1 MSFDV
6 DAQID
11 RRRLKRR
18 VAFWRFSAVIIFLVL
33 LLALGLRNGHLFIGP
48 HVARLALNGEIGSN
62 PPELPLLDKIA
73 KDASVKALILQID
86 SPGGVVTGSEEL
98 YHAIRRVAARKPVV
112 AVIGSLGASGAY
124 IAALGTDRIIA
135 RETSLTGSIGAFI
148 QSPDFS
154 GLMDKVGV
162 KMNQVASGPLK
173 GQPNQ
178 YEPMSN
184 DARKLLQDLIDDGY
198 DWFTGLVAER
208 RNLPLD
214 QVKML
219 ADGRPY
225 TGREAVDNKLI
236 DALGGER
243 EARAWLASE
252 KKISESL
259 PVMDVAVDRPKA
271 LIDRLL
277 SSVLGK
283 TLLPERLTLDGLVAL
298 WHP

>member
-1 MSFDV
+1 MIAVTHEIRDV
-6 DAQID
+6 
-11 RRRLKRR
+11 
-18 VAFWRFSAVIIFLVL
+18 LVL
-33 LLALGLRNGHLFIGP
+33 
-48 HVARLALNGEIGSN
+48 
-62 PPELPLLDKIA
+62 
-73 KDASVKALILQID
+73 
-86 SPGGVVTGSEEL
+86 
-98 YHAIRRVAARKPVV
+98 
-112 AVIGSLGASGAY
+112 
-124 IAALGTDRIIA
+124 
-135 RETSLTGSIGAFI
+135 
-148 QSPDFS
+148 
-154 GLMDKVGV
+154 
-162 KMNQVASGPLK
+162 
-173 GQPNQ
+173 
-178 YEPMSN
+178 
-184 DARKLLQDLIDDGY
+184 DD
-198 DWFTGLVAER
+198 
-208 RNLPLD
+208 LD